1 MRDYRIYGQITMNA
15 KIPSDR
21 TATTGFIVF
30 SGYNQRAVVALCRT
44 LTNMSVPYYIVA
56 SSTEDTIFLSQ
67 YRKKISEIRNTTQL
81 QLDDIVNCIRR
92 IVEKG
97 HCNRYVIA
105 PSAESLN
112 IFLLKHHSIFDQLNC
127 VIPLVS
133 MDTYK
138 LVSDKLSFYQLCQ
151 DYSISVPAM
160 IKSAP
165 ESSLPFVA
173 KPITDIT
180 SDDRR
185 IYPHI
190 ILSEVDYRLFQ
201 ESANPDDFFFQQY
214 IDGESYYLLYYK
226 KQNGEIYKYSQKNL
240 VQQAKGKSIVAAEA
254 SSIHLDGQLRV
265 FDKLLSDISFY
276 GLLMVEVKFKDSIPY
291 MIEANPRMWGP
302 SQLMIDAG
310 TNLFISMLNEYCYR
324 NGSMQ
329 SMRVEREPALYFWI
343 SGFYNSL
350 IENGYVTWHCDRNR
364 FVKRYQHFIESDVY
378 FREDTKDIFEK
389 ELTDVFSVSQR
400 SREV

>member
-1 MRDYRIYGQITMNA
+1 MIVKM
-15 KIPSDR
+15 PSDR
-21 TATTGFIVF
+21 TKTTGFIVF
-30 SGYNQRAVVALCRT
+30 SGYNQRAVVAFCRT
-44 LTNMSVPYYIVA
+44 LTHMSVPYYIVA
-56 SSTEDTIFLSQ
+56 SSTKDTIFLSQ

-97 HCNRYVIA
+97 HCNHYVIA

-112 IFLLKHHSIFDQLNC
+112 IILLKHHSIFGQLNC

-138 LVSDKLSFYQLCQ
+138 LVSGKLSFYQLCQ

-160 IKSAP
+160 IESAP

-180 SDDRR
+180 SDGRR

-190 ILSEVDYRLFQ
+190 ILSEIDYRLFQ

-254 SSIHLDGQLRV
+254 SSIHLDGQFTV

-329 SMRVEREPALYFWI
+329 SMRVERKPALYFWI
-343 SGFYNSL
+343 SGFYKSL

-364 FVKRYQHFIESDVY
+364 FVKRYQHFIKSDVY

-389 ELTDVFSVSQR
+389 ELMDVFSVSQR
-400 SREV
+400 PREV